1 MVIGCDSVKKNITLI
16 ICIIFVFVAGLLI
29 GTFILQKN
37 NEIKTNEEKIT
48 NLDIKYNNGKKYYII
63 KDDYKGEYDYQEINL
78 SEDFGNYEEASE
90 KIKLF
95 STTEI
100 FDYNQYSKFCE
111 KWNLKRKYNDTN
123 KKYMIVAYASYG
135 QPIVEARL
143 ANVIED
149 NGKIVLYMWENTD
162 GVTVDIGAYFIA
174 IPVKKD
180 TYQNEINVAYT
191 NDEYNNIVKY
201 GSIQDPNNIEVKK
214 PIIYIY
220 PKEETKIN
228 IKLLNSQLLTTSYP
242 KYDNGWNVIAQ
253 PNGMLKEIEGS
264 RNYYGLY
271 YEGKEHN
278 VTMKNDGFIV
288 KGDETI
294 KFLEDKLEILGLNE
308 REINEFII
316 YWLPKLES
324 NKYNYIRFETLE
336 EIESYMPLEITP
348 KPNAI
353 IRVVMDYKPL
363 NEIIQIEEQKLTP
376 QKRIGY
382 SVIEWGGSEIK

>member
-1 MVIGCDSVKKNITLI
+1 MKKNIILI

-29 GTFILQKN
+29 GMFILPKN
-37 NEIKTNEEKIT
+37 NEIKTNEEKIA
-48 NLDIKYNNGKKYYII
+48 NIDIKYNNNIKYYII
-63 KDDYKGEYDYQEINL
+63 KDDYKGEYDYQEIYL
-78 SEDFGNYEEASE
+78 SEDFGNYEEASN

-95 STTEI
+95 NTTEI
-100 FDYNQYSKFCE
+100 FDYNQYSRFCE

-149 NGKIVLYMWENTD
+149 NGKVVLYMWENID
-162 GVTVDIGAYFIA
+162 GVTADIGAYFIA
-174 IPVKKD
+174 IPVKLD
-180 TYQNEINVAYT
+180 TYQNEINIAYT
-191 NDEYNNIVKY
+191 NEEYNNIVKY
-201 GSIQDPNNIEVKK
+201 GSIQYPNNFEVKK

-220 PKEETKIN
+220 PKEETKLN

-242 KYDNGWNVIAQ
+242 KYNNGWNVIAQ
-253 PNGMLKEIEGS
+253 PNGMLKEIGTNKS
-264 RNYYGLY
+264 YYGLY
-271 YEGKEHN
+271 YEGKNHN
-278 VTMKNDGFIV
+278 VNMKTDGFIV
-288 KGDETI
+288 TGEDTI
-294 KFLEDKLEILGLNE
+294 EFLEEKLEILGLNE
-308 REINEFII
+308 RERNEFII
-316 YWLPKLES
+316 YWLPKLE
-324 NKYNYIRFETLE
+324 NNRYNYIRFETLE
-336 EIESYMPLEITP
+336 EIEKYMPLEITP
-348 KPNAI
+348 KPDTI